1 LRRHAGEIG
10 QVNDI
15 NLALTIRR
23 ISRNEG
29 SEAGRLNEDLPN
41 TAGEV
46 VKMEGKPDSL
56 NKATTKHEGETM
68 DSNGGKENGG
78 ESAPRRTDPV
88 RISINPDD
96 LLGER
101 GIWLLRTE
109 LLMVIEDEL
118 EIVATEEEKAE
129 WMARQQAVEQH
140 YARDRESVV
149 SDYTDLVR
157 ETCQQRGITAPLEI
171 TTTDGIGQHAV
182 GVTSLSKRNST
193 TTPAAACGRNS
204 SPTSTDSAAGNH
216 EPTRS
221 AGAVY
226 RVGARRC
233 RCIGRWRAHPWRRAT
248 NPWG

>member
-1 LRRHAGEIG
+1 
-10 QVNDI
+10 
-15 NLALTIRR
+15 
-23 ISRNEG
+23 
-29 SEAGRLNEDLPN
+29 
-41 TAGEV
+41 
-46 VKMEGKPDSL
+46 
-56 NKATTKHEGETM
+56 M

-171 TTTDGIGQHAV
+171 TTTDGIGQQ
-182 GVTSLSKRNST
+182 
-193 TTPAAACGRNS
+193 TPDRGRSRDDFTLEEELN
-204 SPTSTDSAAGNH
+204 D
-216 EPTRS
+216 
-221 AGAVY
+221 Y
-226 RVGARRC
+226 ARRC
-233 RCIGRWRAHPWRRAT
+233 LRSRFDSHLDRYSRQQP
-248 NPWG
+248 